1 MSGPELVPEVVAWP
15 EGASDP
21 PTLKQQTQDLKR
33 RILVKYQN
41 GYLCLFEVPVDKL
54 VPEGKAKGRRG
65 RRLVDAVAVGMWP
78 STKHIIHGFEVKVS
92 RADLRSELQ
101 SPEKAGAAEREV
113 DRFWLVVP
121 SLELI
126 TGVGRQEDLLPKI
139 PPSWGIL
146 SASDGASPDS
156 LRQVRAPKGRA
167 PVDTASRRLLVAL
180 LSKAG
185 SSVLETVELQPQGTP
200 YQRKKARRSRTTR
213 RAQAA

>member
-1 MSGPELVPEVVAWP
+1 MTELAVVDDI
-15 EGASDP
+15 DP

-33 RILVKYQN
+33 RILVKYQQ
-41 GYLCLFEVPVDKL
+41 GYLVLFEVPVDPL
-54 VPEGKAKGRRG
+54 VLDGGVPAPRRRG
-65 RRLVDAVAVGMWP
+65 RRRLVDAVAVGMWP